1 MAEVTALLFLCMG
14 ILAFTRKLKP
24 FKVLSSIVLY
34 FSFIAVKENVPL
46 QFFYVVII
54 LIALIPLIYIKTSRE
69 KKDVF
74 FFSIPCWLY
83 IVSVLVSVNV
93 KTQVKTQINPQ
104 RASCYGSF
112 NTHSEHYCT
121 GDGASLR

>member
-93 KTQVKTQINPQ
+93 ETRSKPKSIRREHHVMAVLTLT
-104 RASCYGSF
+104 ASTIVRGM
-112 NTHSEHYCT
+112 
-121 GDGASLR
+121 GPV